1 MKLGFI
7 GGGNMAYAILSGV
20 LAADL
25 YKNTDIYVSD
35 PNESALEKFKAL
47 GVNADTDNKNV
58 LNADIIILAIKP
70 FIYPMAL
77 SALASAAGEESLK
90 DKVFVSIA
98 AGIKT
103 GDVKKYLGFDA
114 KVIRVMPNTP
124 AMVLEGMSVL
134 AQECAPADEEEFLKV
149 KRIFEA
155 IGKVEVLSEKLLNSV
170 IAVSGSSPAYVYMM
184 IEAMADGAVRDGIP
198 REKAYKLAA
207 QSVLGSAKMVLESD
221 KHPGELKDMVCSP
234 NGTTIEAVSEL
245 EKNGFRNSILEAMRA
260 CTEKANSIK

>member
-47 GVNADTDNKNV
+47 GVNADVDNKNV

-70 FIYPMAL
+70 FIYPMVL
-77 SALASAAGEESLK
+77 SALASAAGEENLK

-98 AGIKT
+98 AGIST
-103 GDVKKYLGFDA
+103 DDVKKYLGFDA
-114 KVIRVMPNTP
+114 KAIRVMPNTP

-149 KRIFEA
+149 KQIFEA

-198 REKAYKLAA
+198 RDKAYKLAA